1 MNMPDWSEAIREGL
15 RGLNLDGSREAE
27 IVEELAQHLG
37 DRYSE
42 LVTAGV
48 AEDRAFRL
56 VTKEL
61 EGSDLLE
68 GLRNAR
74 QLEAS
79 EPLGIGAS
87 GGTGALGGIRHDLRV
102 AVRSIRIN
110 PAFSL
115 TVVLMLALGVAGT
128 TAIFSVFNGLFL
140 RPLPFPNP
148 DRLVDLNEAAPK
160 WNLTQV
166 SVSNPDYMAWTKGNS
181 AFDGV
186 AFFSAG
192 GANLSDSSG
201 LARRI
206 QTAGVTH
213 TLLDVLGLK
222 PVLGRNFLPEED
234 RPGGAKVLL
243 LGYDLWRS
251 LFHGDPNV
259 LGRIVKLDEQP
270 YTVVGVLPREAV
282 LPPEAEAWLPLA
294 ADPNQGGSYYL
305 AGIGRLKPGVSMEQ
319 GKADLTRVHK
329 GMIQSAKAYV
339 NTLTFPTVMPLR
351 DRYLGDFKTVIRILL
366 GAVGVVLL
374 IACVNIAGLMMVRGE
389 ARSREIAIR
398 AAVGASRVRIVRQL
412 LTESLVIAVL
422 GGAAGVLAG
431 KACLAGMVSLMP
443 DDIPRWIGFG
453 WDARFALFSIAVTGA
468 AAMLFGLAPA
478 LQAAAVNAL
487 SCLQEASRSSM
498 SRSRHLVL
506 SGLVICEI
514 ALACILLVCSGLLIQ
529 AFRKVLHVDP
539 GFRPDHVMTWRL
551 ELPDAKYPKP
561 EQQLAAY
568 RDLVSRLKALPGV
581 SAASAASFIPLAGG
595 HEGNFFIAED
605 ARPLARDEQN
615 PVVLT
620 VTTLPG
626 YFETMGM
633 TLLKGRWFT
642 DQDVAAHTPQVVIV
656 NETFAKRFWPG
667 QDPIGKRI
675 RYASDHETPWMQVAG
690 LARDTKHYGL
700 DVEMRPEVFMPFT
713 LHPESGLTLVLRS
726 SMDAGALAAPVR
738 ETIRQMDPG
747 LAMFQVRTMTEW
759 LDRSLWTRRASSWLF
774 GAFAAVA
781 ILLAVAGIY
790 GVVSFAVSRRTREIG
805 IRIALGARPGDVML
819 RVLAGGM
826 VLLAVGLAVGLAA
839 SMAIAN
845 VLKSVLFGVSGRDI
859 GTYGAVAGLVALV
872 GALANSI
879 PARRAASVDPIRALR
894 FE

>member
-1 MNMPDWSEAIREGL
+1 MPDWNEAIRERL
-15 RGLNLDGSREAE
+15 RRLNLDGAREAE

-37 DRYSE
+37 DRYAE
-42 LVTAGV
+42 MIAGGA
-48 AEDRAFRL
+48 AEDQALRSVRE
-56 VTKEL
+56 EL

-74 QLEAS
+74 QAAAT
-79 EPLGIGAS
+79 EPLGLGAT
-87 GGTGALGGIRHDLRV
+87 GGAGALGGIGHDLKVALRTIRV
-102 AVRSIRIN
+102 S

-140 RPLPFPNP
+140 RPLPFPNS

-166 SVSNPDYMAWTKGNS
+166 SVSNPDYSAWTKGNS
-181 AFDGV
+181 TFDGM
-186 AFFSAG
+186 AFFKG
-192 GANLSDSSG
+192 DGANLSDSTG
-201 LARRI
+201 LVRRI
-206 QTAGVTH
+206 QTAQVTH
-213 TLLDVLGLK
+213 ELLDVLGLK
-222 PVLGRNFLPEED
+222 PALGRNFLPEED
-234 RPGGAKVLL
+234 RPGGAKVIL

-259 LGRIVKLDEQP
+259 SGRIVKLDEQP
-270 YTVVGVLPREAV
+270 YTVIGVLPREAV
-282 LPPEAEAWLPLA
+282 LPPDAEAWLPLA
-294 ADPNQGGSYYL
+294 ADPNKGGQYYL
-305 AGIGRLKPGVSMEQ
+305 DGIGRLKRGVSIDQ
-319 GKADLTRVHK
+319 GKADLMRVHK
-329 GMIQSAKAYV
+329 GMIQSVKAYV

-351 DRYLGDFKTVIRILL
+351 NRYLGDFRTVTHILL

-398 AAVGASRVRIVRQL
+398 AAVGASRGRIVRQL
-412 LTESLVIAVL
+412 MTESLVLAGL
-422 GGAAGVLAG
+422 GGATGVLLG
-431 KACLAGMVSLMP
+431 KAFLAGMVSVMP
-443 DDIPRWIGFG
+443 DDVPHWIGFG
-453 WDARFALFSIAVTGA
+453 WDGRFALFAILVTGA

-478 LQAAAVNAL
+478 LQAAAVDAG

-498 SRSRHLVL
+498 SRSRHRIL

-514 ALACILLVCSGLLIQ
+514 ALACVLLVCSGLLIQ

-539 GFRPDHVMTWRL
+539 GFRPDHMMTWRL
-551 ELPDAKYPKP
+551 ELPDSKYPKA

-568 RDLVSRLKALPGV
+568 SDLIARLKTLPGATAV
-581 SAASAASFIPLAGG
+581 SAASLIPLAGG
-595 HEGNFFIAED
+595 HEGNFFIAEG
-605 ARPLARDEQN
+605 APPLRPNEQN

-620 VTTLPG
+620 VAALPG

-642 DQDVAAHTPQVVIV
+642 EQDQAAHAPQVVIV
-656 NETFAKRFWPG
+656 NETFARRFWPG
-667 QDPIGKRI
+667 QNPVGKRV
-675 RYASDHETPWMQVAG
+675 RFDGETPWMQVAG

-700 DVEMRPEVFMPFT
+700 DAEMRPEVFLPFGV
-713 LHPESGLTLVLRS
+713 HPESGLTLVVRTP
-726 SMDAGALAAPVR
+726 MDASGLVAPVR
-738 ETIRQMDPG
+738 ETIRQVDPG
-747 LAMFQVRTMTEW
+747 LAMFEVRTMTEW
-759 LDRSLWTRRASSWLF
+759 LDRSLWPRRAGSWLL
-774 GAFAAVA
+774 GAFAVVA

-790 GVVSFAVSRRTREIG
+790 GVVSFSVSRRTREIG

-826 VLLAVGLAVGLAA
+826 VLVAIGLAVGLAV

-845 VLKSVLFGVSGRDI
+845 VLKSMLFGVSGWDLA
-859 GTYGAVAGLVALV
+859 TYGTVAALVVSV

-879 PARRAASVDPIRALR
+879 PARRAASVDPMRALR

>member
-1 MNMPDWSEAIREGL
+1 MPDWSEAIRERL
-15 RGLNLDGSREAE
+15 RGLNLDGAREAE
-27 IVEELAQHLG
+27 IVEELSQHLG
-37 DRYSE
+37 DRYAE
-42 LVTAGV
+42 MIAGGT
-48 AEDRAFRL
+48 AEDQAFRSMME
-56 VTKEL
+56 EL

-68 GLRNAR
+68 GLRNAH
-74 QLEAS
+74 QAAAS
-79 EPLGIGAS
+79 EPLGLGAT
-87 GGTGALGGIRHDLRV
+87 GGAGAMGGVGHDLKVALR
-102 AVRSIRIN
+102 AVRVS
-110 PAFSL
+110 PAFSF

-128 TAIFSVFNGLFL
+128 TAIFSIFNGFFL
-140 RPLPFPNP
+140 RPLPFPNSE
-148 DRLVDLNEAAPK
+148 RLVDLNEAAPK

-166 SVSNPDYMAWTKGNS
+166 SVCNPDYATWTKGNS
-181 AFDGV
+181 TFDGM
-186 AFFSAG
+186 AFFSGG

-206 QTAGVTH
+206 QTAAVTH
-213 TLLDVLGLK
+213 QLLDVLGLK
-222 PVLGRNFLPEED
+222 PALGRNFFPEED
-234 RPGGAKVLL
+234 RPGGAKVIL

-259 LGRIVKLDEQP
+259 SGRIVKLDEQP
-270 YTVVGVLPREAV
+270 YTVIGVLPREAV
-282 LPPEAEAWLPLA
+282 LPPEAEAWMPLA

-305 AGIGRLKPGVSMEQ
+305 DGIGRLKRGVSIDQ
-319 GKADLTRVHK
+319 GKADLMRVHK
-329 GMIQSAKAYV
+329 GMIQSVKAEV
-339 NTLTFPTVMPLR
+339 NALTFPTVIPLR
-351 DRYLGDFKTVIRILL
+351 DRYLGDFKTVTHILL

-398 AAVGASRVRIVRQL
+398 AAVGASRLRIVRQL

-453 WDARFALFSIAVTGA
+453 WDARFALFAILVTGA
-468 AAMLFGLAPA
+468 AAMVFGLAPA
-478 LQAAAVNAL
+478 LQAASVNAL

-498 SRSRHLVL
+498 SRGRHRIL

-514 ALACILLVCSGLLIQ
+514 ALAVILLVSSGLLIQ

-539 GFRPDHVMTWRL
+539 GVRTDHVMTWRL
-551 ELPDAKYPKP
+551 ELPEAKYPKA
-561 EQQLAAY
+561 EQQLGAY
-568 RDLVSRLKALPGV
+568 RDLASRLKALPGV
-581 SAASAASFIPLAGG
+581 TAVSAATLIPLAGG
-595 HEGNFFIAED
+595 HEGNFFIAEG
-605 ARPLARDEQN
+605 APPLGRNEEN
-615 PVVLT
+615 PVILT
-620 VTTLPG
+620 VVTLPG

-642 DQDVAAHTPQVVIV
+642 DQDVAAHAPQVVIV
-656 NETFAKRFWPG
+656 SETYARRFWPG
-667 QDPIGKRI
+667 QNPIGKRI
-675 RYASDHETPWMQVAG
+675 RYASEHETPWMQVAG
-690 LARDTKHYGL
+690 LARDTRHYGL
-700 DVEMRPEVFMPFT
+700 DVETRPEVFMPFT
-713 LHPESGLTLVLRS
+713 LNPHSGLAMVLRS
-726 SMDAGALAAPVR
+726 SADTSSLVAPVR
-738 ETIRQMDPG
+738 ETIRQVDPG
-747 LAMFQVRTMTEW
+747 LAMFRVRTMTEW
-759 LDRSLWTRRASSWLF
+759 LDRSLWTRRAFSWLF

-826 VLLAVGLAVGLAA
+826 VLVAIGLAVGLAA
-839 SMAIAN
+839 SMVVAN
-845 VLKSVLFGVSGRDI
+845 VLESMLFGVSGRDFA
-859 GTYGAVAGLVALV
+859 TYGAVAALVVSV